1 MRIVKESIYSR
12 EEVLSV
18 EIMLLK
24 NDNIVLA
31 KGFDESLKDFGAIR
45 SFYENTNPAN
55 DTSVVSRK
63 IEVIDYIVKNKTEDS
78 VLVKYT
84 LRKTTVF
91 RV

>member
-1 MRIVKESIYSR
+1 MRITKESIYSR

-18 EIMLLK
+18 EVMLLK
-24 NDNIVLA
+24 SDNIVLV
-31 KGFDESLKDFGAIR
+31 KGFDEAVKDFGAIK

-55 DTSVVSRK
+55 DTSVLSRK
-63 IEVIDYIVKNKTEDS
+63 IEIIDFNVKNKTEDS
-78 VLVKYT
+78 VLVKYN